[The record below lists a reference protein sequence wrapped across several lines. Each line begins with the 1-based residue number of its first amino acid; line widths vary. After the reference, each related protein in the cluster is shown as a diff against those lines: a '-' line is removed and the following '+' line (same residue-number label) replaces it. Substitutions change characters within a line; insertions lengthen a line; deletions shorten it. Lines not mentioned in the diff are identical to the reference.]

1 MNRFQQLLNDN
12 LPPDLVS
19 RLPADLPDMRTIQA
33 RLNGLNQ
40 AEISARFSAALAE
53 VDQQKVAEFNQ
64 AIAGYARRKGIRV
77 PQTENGANTSD
88 MALALAGMMRGG
100 NGLVMLLSLLR
111 DPRIAAVMVPFIRKL
126 LKA

>member
-1 MNRFQQLLNDN
+1 MSRFQQLLTNN
-12 LPPDLVS
+12 LPPELLA
-19 RLPADLPDMRTIQA
+19 RLPADLPDMRTIQT
-33 RLNGLNQ
+33 RLNSLSQ

-64 AIAGYARRKGIRV
+64 AISGYARKKGLRV

-100 NGLVMLLSLLR
+100 NGLVALLSLLR
-111 DPRIAAVMVPFIRKL
+111 DPRIAAVMVPFIRRL